1 MNLNVMKPIYDMF
14 SKSLG
19 IGHVTLGWTLFVGMF
34 DTVNGPTHT

>member
-14 SKSLG
+14 SKHFG

-34 DTVNGPTHT
+34 AMVNRLIW